1 MRINKFKK
9 LGRNKY
15 KVMFDNEELV
25 LYEDIILKHNLL
37 TKKDINIDELEEIVN
52 DNRDYDAYNLA
63 LNYIEIRLRSRK
75 EIYEYLKKKEFNENL
90 INDVISKLDDLGLLN
105 NKQYIEAFINDK
117 INLSNDGPY
126 KIRSALIDLEFEES
140 DIDKYLY
147 SIDQDVWKEKL
158 EKIINK
164 KKSLMKSKSYY
175 MFITKMKNDLY
186 NLGYDKDMI
195 ENALSNIEYESDALE
210 KDYNKALRK
219 YSNNKTK
226 LINSLLRKGYS
237 YDEINSLIKKDF

>member
-75 EIYEYLKKKEFNENL
+75 EIYEYLKKKEFNESL

-105 NKQYIEAFINDK
+105 NKQYIEAFLFI
-117 INLSNDGPY
+117 
-126 KIRSALIDLEFEES
+126 
-140 DIDKYLY
+140 
-147 SIDQDVWKEKL
+147 
-158 EKIINK
+158 
-164 KKSLMKSKSYY
+164 YY
-175 MFITKMKNDLY
+175 F
-186 NLGYDKDMI
+186 
-195 ENALSNIEYESDALE
+195 
-210 KDYNKALRK
+210 
-219 YSNNKTK
+219 
-226 LINSLLRKGYS
+226 
-237 YDEINSLIKKDF
+237 F

>member
-126 KIRSALIDLEFEES
+126 KIRSALIDLEFDES

-195 ENALSNIEYESDALE
+195 ENALSNIEYKSDALE
-210 KDYNKALRK
+210 KDYNKAFRK
-219 YSNNKTK
+219 YSNDKTK